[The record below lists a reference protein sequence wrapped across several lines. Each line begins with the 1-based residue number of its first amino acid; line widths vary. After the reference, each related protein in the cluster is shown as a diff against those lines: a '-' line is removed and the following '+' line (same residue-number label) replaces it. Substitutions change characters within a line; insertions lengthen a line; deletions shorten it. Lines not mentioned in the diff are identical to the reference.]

1 MSFFTNSARL
11 IFYPRLRQLERIEQ
25 QIDELQQKQFHDL
38 LHTASQTIWGQRYDY
53 THIFDYQTF
62 SKRVPLQEYD
72 DIRPY
77 VRRMINGEPDVLWPG
92 ITRWFAK
99 SSGTTNDKSK
109 FIPVTDDILRKC
121 HYQGPKDVVALYLR
135 NYPTSRLF
143 EGKGLILGGS
153 HSPSPLNRQAHQ
165 GDLSAVLLQNL
176 NPLVELFRVP
186 RKGIILMNEWE
197 SKLQAIVKATCHVN
211 VTNLSGVPSW
221 MLTLIKAILAYT
233 GKQTLTEVWPN
244 LELFIHGGICFEP
257 YRECY
262 KQLIPSSR
270 MHYMES
276 YNASEGF
283 FGIQDDPDDP
293 ALLLM
298 PDYGVFYEFVPLEE
312 LDTPCPQ
319 AVPLEGVE
327 VGRQYAM
334 VISTAGGLWRYLI
347 GDTVRFT
354 SLRPYKLLITGR
366 TKHYINAFGEELMVG
381 NAEKALA
388 MTCQETG
395 AIVREYT
402 AAPLFEL
409 TGKAEGCHQWL
420 IEFERLPDDLNLFA
434 KQLDLHLQQV
444 NSDYE
449 AKRYKEISLAP
460 LQVVVARKDLFYDW
474 MRQKGKLG
482 GQHKV
487 PRLSN
492 NRSLLEEL
500 IALNQWPQ
508 A

>member
-11 IFYPRLRQLERIEQ
+11 IFYPRLRQMERFEQ
-25 QIDELQQKQFHDL
+25 RTDELQQQQLHYL
-38 LHTASQTIWGQRYDY
+38 LRMATPTVWGQQYDFSY
-53 THIFDYQTF
+53 IKDYQTF
-62 SKRVPLQEYD
+62 SQRVPLQVYD
-72 DIRPY
+72 DLRPY
-77 VRRMINGEPDVLWPG
+77 IHRMINGEPNILWPG
-92 ITRWFAK
+92 VTRWFAK
-99 SSGTTNDKSK
+99 SSGTTSDKSK
-109 FIPVTDDILRKC
+109 FIPVTNDILRKC
-121 HYQGPKDVVALYLR
+121 HYQGPKDVVAFYLR
-135 NYPTSRLF
+135 NYPNSRMF

-153 HSPSPLNRQAHQ
+153 HSPSPLNQRVRQ

-176 NPLVELFRVP
+176 TPLAELFRVP
-186 RKGIILMNEWE
+186 RKQIILMDEWE
-197 SKLQAIVKATCHVN
+197 SKLQAIVKATAKAD

-221 MLTLIKAILAYT
+221 MLTLIKAILDYT

-244 LELFIHGGICFEP
+244 LELFIHGGISFEP
-257 YRECY
+257 YRACY
-262 KQLIPSSR
+262 KQLIPSPN

-283 FGIQDDPDDP
+283 FGIQDDPHNP

-312 LDTPCPQ
+312 LDTPHPQ
-319 AVPLEGVE
+319 AIPLEGVE
-327 VGRQYAM
+327 IGRNYAL
-334 VISTAGGLWRYLI
+334 VISTPGGLWRYLI

-354 SLRPYKLLITGR
+354 SLQPPKLLITGR

-388 MTCQETG
+388 ITCQETG

-409 TGKAEGCHQWL
+409 TGKAEGYHQWMV
-420 IEFERLPDDLNLFA
+420 EFEQRPHDLTLFA
-434 KQLDLHLQQV
+434 KRLDMHLQHV

-449 AKRYKEISLAP
+449 AKRYKGISLAP
-460 LQVVVARKDLFYDW
+460 LQIIVARKDLFYDW
-474 MRQKGKLG
+474 MKQKGKLG

-492 NRSLLEEL
+492 DRKLLEEL
-500 IALNQWPQ
+500 IALNC
-508 A
+508 